1 MTGAYSRI
9 EGGVRI
15 PVVRLSGLALTVVSW
30 FSAAVFGAYILAF
43 YLRAAP
49 AHLERWNG
57 NLPELYEPGHLL
69 ATVAIGAHMASG
81 AVVLLLGPLQLVGA
95 IRRAQPAVHRWIG
108 RVFVT
113 VAGLAGLGGLGF
125 ILGQGTIGGRPMD
138 IGFGLYGLLMVVCA
152 AQTWRHAAARRIE
165 THRAWAIRLY
175 ALAIGSWLYR
185 MDYGLWLTLT
195 KSVSHPHGLGHTH
208 GFRGPFDVVMAFAF
222 YVPNLVI
229 AELFIR
235 ARRAPGHPAFHAAAA
250 IVLLAAT
257 GLVGIGTYYFV
268 RYYWGPAI
276 LTGQAGR

>member
-1 MTGAYSRI
+1 MAVMADRSGGEGAA
-9 EGGVRI
+9 
-15 PVVRLSGLALTVVSW
+15 VRLAGRALTAVSW
-30 FSAAVFGAYILAF
+30 VSAAIFGAYILAF

-49 AHLERWNG
+49 AHLEQWNG
-57 NLPELYEPGHLL
+57 NLPSLYEPGHLL
-69 ATVAIGAHMASG
+69 ATVAIGAHLASG
-81 AVVLLLGPLQLVGA
+81 AVVLLLGPLQLVAA
-95 IRRAQPAVHRWIG
+95 IRRAQPALHRWIG
-108 RVFVT
+108 RTYVT

-165 THRAWAIRLY
+165 VHRAWAIRLY

-185 MDYGLWLTLT
+185 MDYGLWLTIA
-195 KSVSHPHGLGHTH
+195 KGLGHDH

-222 YVPNLVI
+222 YVPNLVV

-235 ARRAPGHPAFHAAAA
+235 ARRAPGHPVFRVAAVAA
-250 IVLLAAT
+250 LLGAT
-257 GLVGIGTYYFV
+257 ALVGIGTYYFT

-276 LTGQAGR
+276 LTGQGTR